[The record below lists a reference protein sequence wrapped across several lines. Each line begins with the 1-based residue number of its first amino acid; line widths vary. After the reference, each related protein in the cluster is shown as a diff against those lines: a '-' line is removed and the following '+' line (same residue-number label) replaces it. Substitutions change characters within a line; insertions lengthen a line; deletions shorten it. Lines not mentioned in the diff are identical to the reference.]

1 MPPLHL
7 RAVAVASAQPRYEVR
22 VCTNRT
28 CKAQGSQQLVQL
40 GRDLHL
46 EPALEVKAGGCL
58 GQCGSGPN
66 LAILPTDGTQPLLIQ
81 HVGTVAKLAA
91 VLRDVCGAP
100 VDAVLLRAT
109 ELRLAGNAAVRDA
122 QFLRAIALYSQA
134 LELHPPL
141 GVHLLLSNRS
151 GARLAA
157 GDFEGALADAN
168 AAVEAGP
175 PDFSTAAVRQAEAH
189 LSLHQPEAALRCL
202 LEAVERSRDFKQS
215 DAFRELSRR
224 VRAMT
229 QQTAQSA
236 V

>member
-109 ELRLAGNAAVRDA
+109 ELRLAGNAA
-122 QFLRAIALYSQA
+122 A